1 MCDACPP
8 FAGFRAFYD
17 FGGEMT
23 ELNEVMTLRLTASQY
38 LARNTLALTFEDP
51 EGERL
56 PAADAGSHV
65 ALILPN
71 GLTRQ
76 YSLLESSNSLTQ
88 RSYVIGVKLDP
99 QSRGGSR
106 YIHET
111 MRVGDLV
118 QVETPRNNFPLDEDA
133 EHTVLVAG
141 GIGITPILCMAR
153 RLKEIGKSPRIYY
166 SCRDRVDVAYAE
178 ELKTF
183 EGSLVHVDA
192 DVGTFLNIED
202 VVKREPASAHF
213 YCCGPGPMLEAFEKA
228 CSTLPPEQVHVEYF
242 SAKHEAALDGNYVVE
257 LRKSGKTLSVPQ
269 GKTILNVV
277 REAGVP
283 ISYSCE
289 EGVCGACE
297 VRVLEGEPDH
307 RDAILSEPEKASNK
321 TMIICCSGC
330 KGDRLVLDL

>member
-1 MCDACPP
+1 
-8 FAGFRAFYD
+8 
-17 FGGEMT
+17 MT

-38 LARNTLALTFEDP
+38 LARNTLALTLEHP

-65 ALILPN
+65 GLILAN

-76 YSLLESSNSLTQ
+76 YSLLESSDSITQ

-118 QVETPRNNFPLDEDA
+118 QVQTPRNNFPLDEDV
-133 EHTVLVAG
+133 EHTVLIAG

-178 ELKTF
+178 ELNTF
-183 EGSLVHVDA
+183 EGSVVHVDA
-192 DVGTFLNIED
+192 EVGTFLNVGEI
-202 VVKREPASAHF
+202 VKREPASAHF
-213 YCCGPGPMLEAFEKA
+213 YCCGPGAMLEAFEKA

-242 SAKHEAALDGNYVVE
+242 TAKHQAALNGNFVVE
-257 LRKSGKTLSVPQ
+257 LRKSGKTLTVPE
-269 GKTILNVV
+269 GKTILSVV

-307 RDAILSEPEKASNK
+307 RDAILSDPEKASNK

-330 KGDRLVLDL
+330 KSDRLVLDL